1 MGYLY
6 LAKNN
11 TTGKMYVG
19 KTTRD
24 FNKRIAE
31 HIRDASKGSTT
42 PFHIALREYGP
53 EAFTF
58 EIVECEDS
66 ILSDAEGTLIKQ
78 NGNGYNNLCPSVS
91 GYFVG
96 SKIDDKDRYDTIRY
110 LINKLDASMT
120 NDDINEVIIFMG
132 MEHLIQSLAKDN
144 KHIIA
149 YDEERWLALVA
160 ENPLLFSPPEKTLQ

>member
-1 MGYLY
+1 M
-6 LAKNN
+6 
-11 TTGKMYVG
+11 TGKMYVG

-24 FNKRIAE
+24 FNRRIAE

-42 PFHIALREYGP
+42 PFHVALREYGP

-91 GYFVG
+91 SYFVG
-96 SKIDDKDRYDTIRY
+96 SKLDGEKIKEFYARTKKMFADEITTSELNELIVVAGTVKIMNDKMLGEPPFDNEPPGVY
-110 LINKLDASMT
+110 KL
-120 NDDINEVIIFMG
+120 
-132 MEHLIQSLAKDN
+132 Q
-144 KHIIA
+144 
-149 YDEERWLALVA
+149 
-160 ENPLLFSPPEKTLQ
+160 